1 MRIRWRGLEL
11 PSRVERDEAVST
23 DFYGRFT
30 VEPFEPGFGTTIGN
44 SLRRILLSSLEGA
57 GVTTVKIEGVSH
69 EFCSVDGVLED
80 VTDILLNIKGMV
92 VALEDD
98 ETKTMTLRRNKVGE
112 ILAGDFEADPAITII
127 NPDHHIATLTEDVPM
142 NIDMTVRRGRGYAR
156 APENRSAEQEVGV
169 IPIDT
174 VYSPV
179 IRVRYRTEAMRVG
192 QRTNYDRL
200 IMEIWTKGSV
210 LPEDALVEAGS
221 ILRKHLNPFVMFR
234 DEGEDSISPT
244 SLSASLSGGMD
255 EELQAML
262 ANPITALDLSVR
274 ANNCLEQ
281 ARIGTVGELVVK
293 TEADLLRVR
302 SLGKTSLH
310 EVQRKLSDCGLRLG
324 MRPGEGPGDLDEAGE
339 LDAAGELE
347 MSGELEVSGELEGS
361 SELGVSG
368 ESPAPGDSEVVAA
381 AAEGSEDATHSGTEE
396 SIGSKE

>member
-11 PSRVERDEAVST
+11 PSRVERDEEVST
-23 DFYGRFT
+23 DFYGRFI
-30 VEPFEPGFGTTIGN
+30 VEPFEHGFGTTIGN

-57 GVTTVKIEGVSH
+57 GVATVKIEGVTH
-69 EFCSVDGVLED
+69 EFCSMDGVLED
-80 VTDILLNIKGMV
+80 VTDILLNIKGIV
-92 VALEDD
+92 VALDGD
-98 ETKTMTLRRNKVGE
+98 ETKTMSLRKNSVGE
-112 ILAGDFEADPAITII
+112 IFAGDFEADPAITVI
-127 NPDHHIATLTEDVPM
+127 NPDHHIATLTADVPM
-142 NIDMTVRRGRGYAR
+142 NVDMTVRCGRGYAM
-156 APENRSAEQEVGV
+156 APENRSAEQELGV

-200 IMEIWTKGSV
+200 VMEIWTKGSV

-234 DEGEDSISPT
+234 EEGEDTIAPT
-244 SLSASLSGGMD
+244 SLSASLSGGVD
-255 EELQAML
+255 EELQELL
-262 ANPITALDLSVR
+262 AKPITSLDLSVR

-310 EVQRKLSDCGLRLG
+310 EVQRKLSDHGLRLG
-324 MRPGEGPGDLDEAGE
+324 MRPGEAPGDIEE
-339 LDAAGELE
+339 LGELE
-347 MSGELEVSGELEGS
+347 APDEAETVGAATEGRELALCKSVNAIVL
-361 SELGVSG
+361 
-368 ESPAPGDSEVVAA
+368 
-381 AAEGSEDATHSGTEE
+381 
-396 SIGSKE
+396 